1 MFNVVNPD
9 VIVEKYGADTLR
21 MYEMFLG
28 PIEQSK
34 PWDTNGIDGCHRFLR
49 KMWGVQSLKKNAEA
63 YEILVDNQTALNNV
77 SRFAKNAGKTVSF
90 TESGEDYIIE
100 VK

>member
-1 MFNVVNPD
+1 MAKITVDARGLSCPQPVVLTM
-9 VIVEKYGADTLR
+9 EA
-21 MYEMFLG
+21 
-28 PIEQSK
+28 
-34 PWDTNGIDGCHRFLR
+34 
-49 KMWGVQSLKKNAEA
+49 LKKNAEA

-77 SRFAKNAGKTVSF
+77 SRFAKTAGKNVSF

>member
-1 MFNVVNPD
+1 MAKITVDARGLSCPQPVVLTMD
-9 VIVEKYGADTLR
+9 A
-21 MYEMFLG
+21 
-28 PIEQSK
+28 
-34 PWDTNGIDGCHRFLR
+34 
-49 KMWGVQSLKKNAEA
+49 LKQNAEA

-77 SRFAKNAGKTVSF
+77 SRFARNAGKTVTV

>member
-1 MFNVVNPD
+1 MAKITVDARGLSCPQPVVLTM
-9 VIVEKYGADTLR
+9 EA
-21 MYEMFLG
+21 
-28 PIEQSK
+28 
-34 PWDTNGIDGCHRFLR
+34 
-49 KMWGVQSLKKNAEA
+49 LKKNAEA

-90 TESGEDYIIE
+90 TENGDDYIIE

>member
-1 MFNVVNPD
+1 MAKITVDARGLSCPQPVVLTM
-9 VIVEKYGADTLR
+9 EA
-21 MYEMFLG
+21 
-28 PIEQSK
+28 
-34 PWDTNGIDGCHRFLR
+34 
-49 KMWGVQSLKKNAEA
+49 LKQNAEA

-77 SRFAKNAGKTVSF
+77 SRFAKNAGKTVSV

>member
-1 MFNVVNPD
+1 MAKITVDARGHSCPQPVVLTM
-9 VIVEKYGADTLR
+9 EA
-21 MYEMFLG
+21 
-28 PIEQSK
+28 
-34 PWDTNGIDGCHRFLR
+34 
-49 KMWGVQSLKKNAEA
+49 LKKNAEA

-77 SRFAKNAGKTVSF
+77 SRFAKNAGKTVSV